1 MFSSVGEDIIR
12 RKSLEDQHQH
22 QHTNTPTG
30 TLGSSRSIEAK
41 AGSSGYYAPE
51 VARWLVSQKQEREI
65 ELSYEA
71 SQDAWSFG
79 SVLFELCTGRNLF
92 PLDLNDDSMVEEE
105 DLTRLCS
112 WSCLDNKSLDGVFKN
127 CETCDPETRAQAQHL
142 IRWCL
147 QGDPS
152 ERPSFQ
158 KILEHPFLS
167 QSLGVAD
174 NTEED
179 ADSPT
184 IDEGGVEP
192 EVVEKSPEEIRAEQ
206 EKLFTQN
213 DEGHDY
219 SLDFLSINEDDPM
232 YAVPEDDTADFVGIG
247 SLGHIIRKC
256 FKYSR

>member
-1 MFSSVGEDIIR
+1 MCCVIWMHSKITRIKSKVRSRPKREAVVTTL
-12 RKSLEDQHQH
+12 RKLR
-22 QHTNTPTG
+22 G
-30 TLGSSRSIEAK
+30 GSCHRSRNVK
-41 AGSSGYYAPE
+41 
-51 VARWLVSQKQEREI
+51 I

-112 WSCLDNKSLDGVFKN
+112 WSCLDDKSLDGVFKN

-158 KILEHPFLS
+158 KILQHPFLS
-167 QSLGVAD
+167 QSFD
-174 NTEED
+174 RPRTRKMIEE
-179 ADSPT
+179 SEEKEEET
-184 IDEGGVEP
+184 NEETDETSS
-192 EVVEKSPEEIRAEQ
+192 KSS
-206 EKLFTQN
+206 KHSQN
-213 DEGHDY
+213 
-219 SLDFLSINEDDPM
+219 FQ
-232 YAVPEDDTADFVGIG
+232 F
-247 SLGHIIRKC
+247 
-256 FKYSR
+256 